1 LTLRAERRDKWCMG
15 DPLDFYIDEGGWPYP
30 DDGDDDRVTGP
41 EDLRATSDDD
51 LVALHALEPHVLD
64 SLTPTERAAV
74 VARFG
79 LDGTEPMTL
88 AEVAESLGLSEG
100 RARVAVANGVA
111 RLRSALGDGQ
121 P

>member
-1 LTLRAERRDKWCMG
+1 MG

-41 EDLRATSDDD
+41 ADLRADSDDD

-64 SLTPTERAAV
+64 SLTPTERAVV

-79 LDGTEPMTL
+79 LDGADPMTMT
-88 AEVAESLGLSEG
+88 EVAESLGLSTG
-100 RARVAVANGVA
+100 RTRVALANGLA
-111 RLRSALGDGQ
+111 RLRSALGDAQ
-121 P
+121 L

>member
-1 LTLRAERRDKWCMG
+1 MG

-41 EDLRATSDDD
+41 EDLRAGSDDD

-64 SLTPTERAAV
+64 ALTPTERSAV

-79 LDGTEPMTL
+79 LDGAEPMTM
-88 AEVAESLGLSEG
+88 AEVAEVLGLSLG
-100 RARVAVANGVA
+100 RTRVALTNGVA
-111 RLRSALGDGQ
+111 RLRSSLGDSQ
-121 P
+121 L